1 MKTLKNIASLV
12 LMLMILTPAMA
23 ESYQANDQITA
34 NNQITANIPITANN
48 PVQTT
53 AITGTVIDNNSG
65 ETLAGV
71 LVTVEGTEMQ
81 AYTDLDGQFSIEGM
95 TPGKYNLILSL
106 ISYKKSLVED
116 LEVKSGKEESVEIKL
131 NND

>member
-1 MKTLKNIASLV
+1 MKNLRNIAALILV
-12 LMLMILTPAMA
+12 LLAIGPVMAVTYNANHPATSNTP
-23 ESYQANDQITA
+23 
-34 NNQITANIPITANN
+34 IPANN
-48 PVQTT
+48 PVQSA
-53 AITGTVIDNNSG
+53 AITGKVIDNNSG

-71 LVTVEGTEMQ
+71 LVTVEGTTLK
-81 AYTDLDGQFSIEGM
+81 AYTDLDGQFSIAGM

-116 LEVKSGKEESVEIKL
+116 LEVKPGKEESVEIKL

>member
-1 MKTLKNIASLV
+1 MKNLRNIAALV
-12 LMLMILTPAMA
+12 LVLLAIGPVMA
-23 ESYQANDQITA
+23 VTYN
-34 NNQITANIPITANN
+34 ANN
-48 PVQTT
+48 PATSNTPIPANNPAQSA
-53 AITGTVIDNNSG
+53 AITGKVIDNNSG

-71 LVTVEGTEMQ
+71 LVTVEGTTLK

-116 LEVKSGKEESVEIKL
+116 LEVKPGKEESVEIKL

>member
-1 MKTLKNIASLV
+1 MAASY
-12 LMLMILTPAMA
+12 P
-23 ESYQANDQITA
+23 ANDPRSA
-34 NNQITANIPITANN
+34 NDPITATN
-48 PVQTT
+48 PAQAA

-71 LVTVEGTEMQ
+71 LVTVEGTELQ
-81 AYTDLDGQFSIEGM
+81 AYTDLDGQFSIEGI

-116 LEVKSGKEESVEIKL
+116 LEVKPGKEESVEIKL